1 MRIFTAPA
9 ETPIGILQL
18 SCREEGVC
26 RIAFTGE
33 SAIPSDFPA
42 TGSPGDAPSLAE
54 HRWIREAR
62 KQLAEY
68 FQQKRRK
75 FVLPLTLEG
84 TAFQE
89 SVWNAILKVP
99 YGTTL
104 SYRELAARIGRPEA
118 VRAVGAAVG
127 SNPIPIIV
135 PCHRTLGSNGRL
147 TGFAGGLK
155 VKERLLE
162 LEGSRIPFG

>member
-1 MRIFTAPA
+1 M
-9 ETPIGILQL
+9 
-18 SCREEGVC
+18 
-26 RIAFTGE
+26 
-33 SAIPSDFPA
+33 
-42 TGSPGDAPSLAE
+42 
-54 HRWIREAR
+54 
-62 KQLAEY
+62 
-68 FQQKRRK
+68 
-75 FVLPLTLEG
+75 LPLSLEG

-135 PCHRTLGSNGRL
+135 PCHRILGSNGRL